1 MLASLYTPG
10 LSTHEM
16 IDTII
21 DTSEAFICKPFLD
34 FIAHGRFDLLAEV
47 LKMIQVTDEMSVLQ
61 LICTKRSDI

>member
-1 MLASLYTPG
+1 
-10 LSTHEM
+10 M